1 VLTPLVSDVP
11 GLARFTDPNL
21 VNPWGLSL
29 NSTDPFWI
37 SDNGTGVST
46 LLDGRG
52 QSPPLVVQT
61 PGAGGSIGTPTGT
74 VFNGGDGFVVSEDGR
89 AGPSQFLF
97 ATEDGLILGW
107 SAGVDVTH
115 ALVAVDNSQ
124 AGAIYKGL
132 ALATNSSGT
141 FLYAANFSSGKIDVF
156 DQGFHPAQLS
166 GSFSDPAIPSG
177 FAPFNIQNLG
187 GQLFVTYAKH
197 GADWIDDAPG
207 PGNGFVDV
215 FDTNGNLLRRLVSGG
230 PLNSPWGLALAPAGF
245 GTFGNDLLV
254 GNTGDGRINAFNP
267 QTGAFVGQLTDAAGI
282 PISINQLWG
291 LSFGNGGGTG
301 SQNTLY
307 FAAGIDYEQHGLFG
321 KIEAVQGNQSPGGQG
336 SSADFNE
343 KDFSSYLQT
352 ILANTDAYPL
362 PPASGPALQIDVTIQ
377 PPASPVLL
385 PVTDSSFV
393 MAPAL
398 LTVSPRDA
406 GGAFISSTLPASPVA
421 SNESIYTIAR
431 GTQSPGARGDLTFA
445 LSGSSVAEARH
456 STTDAPGKPLDL
468 VLYPS
473 MAVRP
478 AKAMTEDRDRAVLVS
493 MNDDGIADRLEM
505 LAMAIPDTDSVDSA
519 FAHPASA
526 ELRDGVAVVGD
537 RAEMASSELRTPRQ
551 WAHAS
556 GARDWIV
563 RLTALLAVYWI
574 QFALTD
580 KGEESAKALKTE

>member
-1 VLTPLVSDVP
+1 
-11 GLARFTDPNL
+11 

-61 PGAGGSIGTPTGT
+61 PGVGGPIGTPTGT

-141 FLYAANFSSGKIDVF
+141 FLYAANFFTGTIDVF
-156 DQGFHPAQLS
+156 DHGFHPVQLS

-197 GADWIDDAPG
+197 GAGWIDDAPG

-245 GTFGNDLLV
+245 GAFGNDLLV

-291 LSFGNGGGTG
+291 LSFGNGGGAG

-321 KIEAVQGNQSPGGQG
+321 KLEPVHGNQTLGER

-343 KDFSSYLQT
+343 NNFSSYLQS
-352 ILANTDAYPL
+352 ILGNTDAYPL
-362 PPASGPALQIDVTIQ
+362 PPANGPALQVDVTVQ

-406 GGAFISSTLPASPVA
+406 GGAFISSALPASPLA
-421 SNESIYTIAR
+421 SNDSIYTIAR
-431 GTQSPGARGDLTFA
+431 GTQSAGARGDLNFA

-456 STTDAPGKPLDL
+456 SITDAPSKRLDL

-473 MAVRP
+473 TALRP
-478 AKAMTEDRDRAVLVS
+478 TVLVS
-493 MNDDGIADRLEM
+493 MNDDGVADGLEM
-505 LAMAIPDTDSVDSA
+505 LAMAIPDRDSVDSA

-526 ELRDGVAVVGD
+526 ELRDGVAVVAD

-574 QFALTD
+574 PFALSD
-580 KGEESAKALKTE
+580 KGEEPAKALKTE